1 MVGMVTSWFSDN
13 YFLNNTIVTVLFGA
27 IFLIAKRLL
36 VRAIRTANKP
46 WTAEQRLRWIGYLKS
61 FSFGILI
68 LGILFIWGEQLHN
81 FVVSVFAIA
90 FALVFSVK
98 ELFMSL
104 NGSLMR
110 LRGNVYN
117 LGDRIE
123 VNGVRG
129 DVIDFNLLSTTILEA
144 GPGHNSHHHTG
155 RTVTFANSLL
165 LDNFM
170 INESFMDHF
179 FLHNIT
185 VPMNLTS
192 DWEKAKNLLL
202 KIAQEECNPFLD
214 QARKRVKEA
223 SRQKG
228 IQLPS
233 VEPRVT
239 IQMPEPDK
247 INLTLRVPAP
257 MHLKGRLEQTIL
269 NKFLQ
274 QFYTTEEEDSSLS
287 NAAMQ

>member
-1 MVGMVTSWFSDN
+1 MISSLFSDN
-13 YFLNNTIVTVLFGA
+13 YFLNNTLLTVVFGA
-27 IFLIAKRLL
+27 IFLIIKRLL
-36 VRAIRTANKP
+36 IKVIRTANRP

-61 FSFGILI
+61 FSFGVLF

-155 RTVTFANSLL
+155 RTVTFANSTL
-165 LDNFM
+165 LDNFI

-185 VPMNLTS
+185 IPMNLHN
-192 DWEKAKNLLL
+192 DWEKAKLLLL
-202 KIAQEECNPFLD
+202 KIAQEECSPFLD
-214 QARKRVKEA
+214 QARKRVKDA
-223 SRQKG
+223 SRQRS

-239 IQMPEPDK
+239 IQVPEPDK

-269 NKFLQ
+269 SKFLQ
-274 QFYTTEEEDSSLS
+274 QFYSETEEDRASLS
-287 NAAMQ
+287 SVVSE